1 MIGFLCSDKRR
12 NPSIPRRMLTCLG
25 TQILQR
31 HWAFLD
37 TNAAIKAR
45 YWSDPAPLDHFGL
58 PMSYRDMGNSFV
70 VRAQRAVFQYWKED
84 VPWAK
89 KGEVTL
95 ANSGD
100 LAKEAG
106 VFPSEAITPLRP
118 SATPAPRASAT
129 SGPISQ

>member
-1 MIGFLCSDKRR
+1 
-12 NPSIPRRMLTCLG
+12 
-25 TQILQR
+25 
-31 HWAFLD
+31 
-37 TNAAIKAR
+37 
-45 YWSDPAPLDHFGL
+45 
-58 PMSYRDMGNSFV
+58 MSYRDMGNSFV

-106 VFPSEAITPLRP
+106 VFAVRSHHTSTAVCN
-118 SATPAPRASAT
+118 AGARASAT
-129 SGPISQ
+129 PGPISQ